1 MRAEEQRL
9 LERFMWLSIAAT
21 AVTIALKITAA
32 WVTGSVGFL
41 SDAIESVINLVAAA
55 VGLWALKLAA
65 KPADANHNFGHAK
78 AEYFSAQVEGAMI
91 LVAAIIIIVTAV
103 GRILDP
109 QPVDQLGIGLLF
121 SVISTLINLAVGL
134 VLVRSGKKYR
144 SSTLAA
150 DGKHLLT
157 DVWTTVGVIVGMAL
171 VALTGWDVLDPIVAL
186 IVGANI
192 LFTGYRLLRSAMQG
206 LLSEALPAEELEV
219 VDTFLR
225 RFEEEHGV
233 EFTSV
238 RTAAFGRDRLL
249 NLIMQVPGS
258 WTVSQS
264 HELADATEAGLA
276 QALGGAE
283 TTVHIEP
290 LGHRATASGTARGT
304 APGDTFGA

>member
-1 MRAEEQRL
+1 MRVEEQRL
-9 LERFMWLSIAAT
+9 LERFMWLSIAA
-21 AVTIALKITAA
+21 AAITIALKVTAA
-32 WVTGSVGFL
+32 WVTGSVGFF
-41 SDAIESVINLVAAA
+41 SDAVESLINLVAAV
-55 VGLWALKLAA
+55 VGLWALKLSA

-91 LVAAIIIIVTAV
+91 LVAAIIIIVTAI

-121 SVISTLINLAVGL
+121 SVISTLVNLAVGL

-171 VALTGWDVLDPIVAL
+171 VALTGWQVLDPVVAL

-192 LFTGYRLLRSAMQG
+192 LFTGYRLLRGAMQG
-206 LLSEALPAEELEV
+206 LLSEALPADELEV
-219 VDTFLR
+219 VNAFLR
-225 RFEEEHGV
+225 RLEEEHGV

-249 NLIMQVPGS
+249 NVIMQVPGS

-264 HELADATEAGLA
+264 HELADAAENGLA

-290 LGHRATASGTARGT
+290 LGHRAA

>member
-9 LERFMWLSIAAT
+9 LERFMWLSIAA
-21 AVTIALKITAA
+21 AAITIALKVTAA
-32 WVTGSVGFL
+32 WVTGSVGFF
-41 SDAIESVINLVAAA
+41 SDAIESVINLVAAV

-91 LVAAIIIIVTAV
+91 LVAAIIIIVTAI

-121 SVISTLINLAVGL
+121 SVISTLVNLAVGL

-144 SSTLAA
+144 SSTLSA

-171 VALTGWDVLDPIVAL
+171 VALTGWEVLDPIVAL

-192 LFTGYRLLRSAMQG
+192 LFTGYRLLRGAMQG
-206 LLSEALPAEELEV
+206 LLSEALPADELEV
-219 VDTFLR
+219 VNAFLR

-249 NLIMQVPGS
+249 NIIMQVPGS

-264 HELADATEAGLA
+264 HELADATENGLA

-290 LGHRATASGTARGT
+290 LGHRAAARAA

>member
-1 MRAEEQRL
+1 MRVEEQRL
-9 LERFMWLSIAAT
+9 LERFMWLSIAA
-21 AVTIALKITAA
+21 AAITIALKVTAA
-32 WVTGSVGFL
+32 WVTGSVGFF
-41 SDAIESVINLVAAA
+41 SDTVESLINLVAAV
-55 VGLWALKLAA
+55 VGLWALKLSA

-121 SVISTLINLAVGL
+121 SVISTLVNLAVGL

-144 SSTLAA
+144 SSTLTA
-150 DGKHLLT
+150 DGKHVLT

-171 VALTGWDVLDPIVAL
+171 VALTGWQVLDPVVAL

-192 LFTGYRLLRSAMQG
+192 LFTGYRLLRGAMQG
-206 LLSEALPAEELEV
+206 LLSEALPADELEV
-219 VDTFLR
+219 VNAFLR

-249 NLIMQVPGS
+249 NVIMQVPGS

-264 HELADATEAGLA
+264 HELADAAENGLA

-290 LGHRATASGTARGT
+290 LGHRAA
-304 APGDTFGA
+304 APDDTFGA

>member
-1 MRAEEQRL
+1 MRVEEQRL
-9 LERFMWLSIAAT
+9 LERFMWLSIAA
-21 AVTIALKITAA
+21 AAITIALKVTAA
-32 WVTGSVGFL
+32 WVTGSVGFF
-41 SDAIESVINLVAAA
+41 SDAVESLINLVAAV
-55 VGLWALKLAA
+55 VGLWALKLSA

-91 LVAAIIIIVTAV
+91 LVAAIIIIVTAI

-121 SVISTLINLAVGL
+121 SVISTLVNLAVGL

-171 VALTGWDVLDPIVAL
+171 VALTGWQVLDPVVAL

-192 LFTGYRLLRSAMQG
+192 LFTGYRLLRGAMQG
-206 LLSEALPAEELEV
+206 LLSEALPADELEV
-219 VDTFLR
+219 VDAFLR

-249 NLIMQVPGS
+249 NIIMQVPGS

-264 HELADATEAGLA
+264 HELADATENGLA

-290 LGHRATASGTARGT
+290 LGHRAAARAA
-304 APGDTFGA
+304 APDDTFGA

>member
-1 MRAEEQRL
+1 MRVEEQRL
-9 LERFMWLSIAAT
+9 LERFMWLSIAA
-21 AVTIALKITAA
+21 AAITIALKVTAA
-32 WVTGSVGFL
+32 WVTGSVGFF
-41 SDAIESVINLVAAA
+41 SDAVESLINLVAAV
-55 VGLWALKLAA
+55 VGLWALKLSA

-91 LVAAIIIIVTAV
+91 LVAAIIIIVTAI

-121 SVISTLINLAVGL
+121 SVISTLVNLAVGL

-171 VALTGWDVLDPIVAL
+171 VALTGWQVLDPVVAL

-192 LFTGYRLLRSAMQG
+192 LFTGYRLLRGAMQG
-206 LLSEALPAEELEV
+206 LLSEALPADELEV
-219 VDTFLR
+219 VNAFLR

-249 NLIMQVPGS
+249 NIIMQVPGS

-264 HELADATEAGLA
+264 HELADATENGLA

-290 LGHRATASGTARGT
+290 LGHHAAARAA

>member
-1 MRAEEQRL
+1 MRVEEQRL
-9 LERFMWLSIAAT
+9 LERFMWLSIAA
-21 AVTIALKITAA
+21 AAITIALKVTAA
-32 WVTGSVGFL
+32 WVTGSVGFF
-41 SDAIESVINLVAAA
+41 SDAVESLINLVAAV
-55 VGLWALKLAA
+55 VGLWALKLSA

-121 SVISTLINLAVGL
+121 SVISTLVNLAVGL

-144 SSTLAA
+144 SSTLTA
-150 DGKHLLT
+150 DGKHVLT

-171 VALTGWDVLDPIVAL
+171 VALTGWQVLDPVVAL

-192 LFTGYRLLRSAMQG
+192 LFTGYRLLRGAMQG
-206 LLSEALPAEELEV
+206 LLSEALPADELEV
-219 VDTFLR
+219 VNAFLR

-249 NLIMQVPGS
+249 NVIMQVPGS

-264 HELADATEAGLA
+264 HELADAAENGLA

-290 LGHRATASGTARGT
+290 LGHRAA

>member
-9 LERFMWLSIAAT
+9 LERFMWLSIAAA

-32 WVTGSVGFL
+32 WVTGSVGFF
-41 SDAIESVINLVAAA
+41 SDAVESLINLVAAV
-55 VGLWALKLAA
+55 VGLWALKLSA

-91 LVAAIIIIVTAV
+91 LVAAIIIIVTAI

-121 SVISTLINLAVGL
+121 SVISTLVNLAVGL

-144 SSTLAA
+144 SSTLTA

-171 VALTGWDVLDPIVAL
+171 VALTGWQVLDPVVAL

-192 LFTGYRLLRSAMQG
+192 LFTGYRLLRGAMQG
-206 LLSEALPAEELEV
+206 LLSEALPADELEV
-219 VDTFLR
+219 VDAFLR

-249 NLIMQVPGS
+249 NVIMQVPGS

-264 HELADATEAGLA
+264 HELADAAENGLA

-290 LGHRATASGTARGT
+290 LGHRAA

>member
-1 MRAEEQRL
+1 MRVEEQRL
-9 LERFMWLSIAAT
+9 LERFMWLSIAA
-21 AVTIALKITAA
+21 AAITIALKITAA
-32 WVTGSVGFL
+32 WVTGSVGFF
-41 SDAIESVINLVAAA
+41 SDAVESLINLVAAV
-55 VGLWALKLAA
+55 VGLMALKLAA

-91 LVAAIIIIVTAV
+91 LVAAIIIIVTAI

-121 SVISTLINLAVGL
+121 SVISTLVNLAVGL

-171 VALTGWDVLDPIVAL
+171 VALTGWQVLDPVVAL

-192 LFTGYRLLRSAMQG
+192 LFTGYRLLRGAMQG
-206 LLSEALPAEELEV
+206 LLSEALPADELEV
-219 VDTFLR
+219 VNAFLR

-249 NLIMQVPGS
+249 NVIMQVPGS

-264 HELADATEAGLA
+264 HELADATENGLA

-290 LGHRATASGTARGT
+290 LGHRAAARAA

>member
-1 MRAEEQRL
+1 MRVEEQRL
-9 LERFMWLSIAAT
+9 LERFMWLSIAA
-21 AVTIALKITAA
+21 AAITIALKITAA
-32 WVTGSVGFL
+32 WVTGSVGFF
-41 SDAIESVINLVAAA
+41 SDAVESLINLVAAV

-91 LVAAIIIIVTAV
+91 LVAAIIIIVTAI

-121 SVISTLINLAVGL
+121 SVISTLVNLAVGL

-144 SSTLAA
+144 SSALAA

-171 VALTGWDVLDPIVAL
+171 VALTGWQVLDPVVAL

-192 LFTGYRLLRSAMQG
+192 LFTGYRLLRGAMQG
-206 LLSEALPAEELEV
+206 LLSEALPADELEV
-219 VDTFLR
+219 VNAFLR

-249 NLIMQVPGS
+249 NIIMQVPGS

-264 HELADATEAGLA
+264 HELADATESGLA

-290 LGHRATASGTARGT
+290 LGHRAAARAA

>member
-1 MRAEEQRL
+1 MRVEEQRL
-9 LERFMWLSIAAT
+9 LERFMWLSIAA
-21 AVTIALKITAA
+21 AAITIALKVTAA
-32 WVTGSVGFL
+32 WVTGSVGFF
-41 SDAIESVINLVAAA
+41 SDAVESLINLVAAV
-55 VGLWALKLAA
+55 VGLWALKLSA

-91 LVAAIIIIVTAV
+91 LVAAIIIIVTAI

-121 SVISTLINLAVGL
+121 SVISTLVNLAVGL

-171 VALTGWDVLDPIVAL
+171 VALTGWQVLDPVVAL

-192 LFTGYRLLRSAMQG
+192 LFTGYRLLRGAMQG
-206 LLSEALPAEELEV
+206 LLSEALPADELEV
-219 VDTFLR
+219 VNAFLR
-225 RFEEEHGV
+225 RLEEEHGV

-249 NLIMQVPGS
+249 NVIMQVPGS

-264 HELADATEAGLA
+264 HELADATENGLA

-290 LGHRATASGTARGT
+290 LGHRAAARAA
-304 APGDTFGA
+304 APDDTFGA